1 MLKLLS
7 LFIITIACSQL
18 VAEPIASFFDGLDSR
33 NECKARLDRRLTGF
47 SGLLYSHSKYG
58 QEPYNTSRNCVL
70 MLVAPL
76 GYNIRVRA
84 IQFDVASTENA
95 RTCEKDTLH
104 IFDHETTLD
113 PESYA
118 PARIDDITSPGPI
131 IGQFCGHFENR
142 ILNTSS
148 HNALTLWWHSN
159 PNGSGAAAKGFKL
172 HWGSF
177 RVSKTG
183 NCVTGEFSCGNGE
196 CIPIESACDRFP
208 DCSNGD
214 DLIRARQMEAGCQNI
229 EIDPLTSV
237 SGAFVLLL
245 SAVVIL
251 SLCGIISFIMC
262 LCKCGKS
269 PTPIKGAASHTT
281 TTTTADYKPEPPQFY
296 PPSPPKMPPPSAASS
311 YTPRKLHHFEGQL
324 VPSEASAFHFAR
336 SQNHYSVDSDINGD
350 YTYVRND
357 VHRNLL

>member
-1 MLKLLS
+1 MLKLILPLIIFTICWKSSLS
-7 LFIITIACSQL
+7 DP
-18 VAEPIASFFDGLDSR
+18 VASFFDGLDSR

-47 SGLLYSHSKYG
+47 SGMLYSHSKYG

-70 MLVAPL
+70 MLVAPI

-84 IQFDVASTENA
+84 LQFDVASTENA
-95 RTCEKDTLH
+95 RNCEKDTLH

-131 IGQFCGHFENR
+131 IGQFCGHFENK

-159 PNGSGAAAKGFKL
+159 PNGSNSKGFKL

-177 RVSKTG
+177 RVSRTG

-196 CIPIESACDRFP
+196 CIPIESACDRFA
-208 DCSNGD
+208 DCSNGE
-214 DLIRARQMEAGCQNI
+214 DLIHSRQMAANCQNI
-229 EIDPLTSV
+229 ELDPLTTV
-237 SGAFVLLL
+237 SGVFVLLF
-245 SAVVIL
+245 SASIIL
-251 SLCGIISFIMC
+251 SLCGFIMFVCC
-262 LCKCGKS
+262 LCKCLKS
-269 PTPIKGAASHTT
+269 TIPIKGATSHTT
-281 TTTTADYKPEPPQFY
+281 TTTTSADYKPEPPQFY

-311 YTPRKLHHFEGQL
+311 YTPRLHHHFEGPL
-324 VPSEASAFHFAR
+324 IPSEASAFHSAR
-336 SQNHYSVDSDINGD
+336 MQNHYSVNSDINGD

>member
-1 MLKLLS
+1 MRILLI
-7 LFIITIACSQL
+7 LAVICSVL
-18 VAEPIASFFDGLDSR
+18 LAEPIASFFDGSDSR
-33 NECKARLDRRLTGF
+33 NECKTRLDRRLTGF
-47 SGLLYSHSKYG
+47 SGLLYSHSRYG
-58 QEPYNTSRNCVL
+58 QEPYNSSKNCVL

-84 IQFDVASTENA
+84 LQFDVTSTENTRA
-95 RTCEKDTLH
+95 CEKDTLH

-131 IGQFCGHFENR
+131 IGQFCGHFVNR
-142 ILNTSS
+142 ILNMSS

-159 PNGSGAAAKGFKL
+159 PNGSSPEAKGFKL

-196 CIPIESACDRFP
+196 CIPIESACDRFA
-208 DCSNGD
+208 DCSNGE
-214 DLIRARQMEAGCQNI
+214 DLIRSRQMAANCQNI
-229 EIDPLTSV
+229 ELDPLTSV
-237 SGAFVLLL
+237 SGLFVLLF
-245 SAVVIL
+245 SAAIML
-251 SLCGIISFIMC
+251 SLCGLILFICC
-262 LCKCGKS
+262 LCKCLKN
-269 PTPIKGAASHTT
+269 TIPIKGATSHITT
-281 TTTTADYKPEPPQFY
+281 TTTTTDYKPEPPQFY

-311 YTPRKLHHFEGQL
+311 YTPRKLHHFDAPL
-324 VPSEASAFHFAR
+324 VPSEANVPLSMR
-336 SQNHYSVDSDINGD
+336 NQNHYSGNSDMNGD

-357 VHRNLL
+357 VQRNLL